1 VTSSAA
7 GVNDRRQIVGQ
18 SCSAEGDCRA
28 VLWEGCD
35 VDDLNEMVDDN
46 SVVLTSA
53 KDVDDR
59 GRITGQGQDVATG
72 EFVAF
77 VATPLVR

>member
-1 VTSSAA
+1 
-7 GVNDRRQIVGQ
+7 
-18 SCSAEGDCRA
+18 

-35 VDDLNEMVDDN
+35 VEDLNEMVDDN